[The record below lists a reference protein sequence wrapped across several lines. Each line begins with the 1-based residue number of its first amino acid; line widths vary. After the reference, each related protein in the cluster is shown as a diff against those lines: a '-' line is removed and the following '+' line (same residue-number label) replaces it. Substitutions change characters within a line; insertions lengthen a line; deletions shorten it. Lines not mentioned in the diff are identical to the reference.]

1 MRKKISNWLE
11 NMPPEEQREFTN
23 MVIKL
28 VSVCIIIGI
37 VIILKV
43 FQMNTQEKIGK
54 IIKDERTRQGLSL
67 DALADKVFNSKKK
80 RGNYI
85 SKIERGKTNF
95 TIKSVVEIL
104 LALDINLADHIYL
117 KRKK

>member
-23 MVIKL
+23 MVIKV

-43 FQMNTQEKIGK
+43 F
-54 IIKDERTRQGLSL
+54 
-67 DALADKVFNSKKK
+67 
-80 RGNYI
+80 
-85 SKIERGKTNF
+85 
-95 TIKSVVEIL
+95 
-104 LALDINLADHIYL
+104 
-117 KRKK
+117 